1 MSREVKNG
9 AGAGHFE
16 RDQRSR
22 VQRFVPDAG
31 NTVQIGAIYVYYFVP
46 EEVHRELMNAASH
59 GTYLNQ
65 NIKAV
70 YEYKRIAEPH
80 DVPKKRRK
88 KPGAGVRPPGKRR

>member
-1 MSREVKNG
+1 MEREPVISSVISEVGYNASCRTLEILFK
-9 AGAGHFE
+9 
-16 RDQRSR
+16 S
-22 VQRFVPDAG
+22 
-31 NTVQIGAIYVYYFVP
+31 GAIYVYYFVP

-80 DVPKKRRK
+80 NAPKKRRK